1 MTPKFIEVT
10 VFRNDSKVMV
20 NPRRLDF
27 FRENPRP
34 TQQPE
39 RSKKF
44 GVKGAFGN
52 IFLTRHQREQKRIV
66 REAAKALPAS

>member
-10 VFRNDSKVMV
+10 AFAKPHAKVMV

-27 FRENPRP
+27 FRKNPPP

-39 RSKKF
+39 LDCGTILNF
-44 GVKGAFGN
+44 GRGEYFICQETVQQIKTLLN
-52 IFLTRHQREQKRIV
+52 K
-66 REAAKALPAS
+66 

>member
-10 VFRNDSKVMV
+10 VFRNGEKVMV

-34 TQQPE
+34 TQQQDVYTGTILN
-39 RSKKF
+39 F
-44 GVKGAFGN
+44 GRGEYLV
-52 IFLTRHQREQKRIV
+52 V
-66 REAAKALPAS
+66 RETVSQVKTLLNK